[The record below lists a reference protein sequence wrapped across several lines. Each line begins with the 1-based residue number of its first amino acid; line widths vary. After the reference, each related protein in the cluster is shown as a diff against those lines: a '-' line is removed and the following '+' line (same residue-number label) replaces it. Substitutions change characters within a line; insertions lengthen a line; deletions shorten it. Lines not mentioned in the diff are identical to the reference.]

1 MLRSTTNRRFTESYP
16 SRSGVAMNLAEDISA
31 RILELRQQGSG
42 LASLEHSISSWSQT
56 RFWNL
61 KRDLQVPRL
70 SDALASNVRFQ
81 SDLAEAIHWEKPS
94 CDSPELTLL
103 AVDAARGGIPPP
115 SAAVFGKDLDWEL
128 WKRKP
133 DLHQLQLLFED
144 NAPVRN
150 AFARA
155 VGAFPGRRHI
165 QEIAAEAIA
174 EIHESKPAAASIRRV
189 LETHFL
195 NWRSFQEGK
204 QDMEL
209 LAALKEDFT
218 FRDEVARAIGFRNN
232 EAMDLAMFAMDM
244 WKAAS
249 HGLSREDTR
258 DSLLDQLRSSEHGKE
273 VASILRASASRNPQ
287 GDWSD
292 IQSQLSVTF
301 AQEPM
306 SACVLWDVME
316 WPRPFSLVLREEM
329 KQIEESRRLKRTDGE
344 PAEPSLAATA
354 LDASDLAVHKKLFA
368 VAFSGGGIRS
378 ATFNLGVLQKLSDI
392 GLLARVDYLST
403 VSGGGYIGSWLAGWI
418 CKNGAQSFQ
427 SFVPKLK
434 ALLSPSCPDPRA
446 TAQKPIRFLREFS
459 NYLTPRLGDFGFDT
473 WTMGAV
479 YSRNVV
485 LNQAVLITFLGT
497 MLLVP
502 RLLQAPM
509 MLSGADQW
517 MWMVAALALLFAVT
531 CMSLNMRKAVE
542 DSLGKPGPL
551 ALWLEARLPKALY
564 HPHYIVLLVVG
575 NILVAVY
582 FGSVWMWR
590 HIPEVADN
598 ERTILT
604 AAFGFAA
611 ILSLLLS
618 GLGGFV
624 HKFRIRQS
632 GANLW
637 PVVLAMITLLSAM
650 TSVGLFHVFTS
661 VLLFLYHSNWAV
673 WHAEVW
679 GPVLLLAV
687 LVVPGTLQVGLMGV
701 DYPDAGREWLSRFR
715 AVCSIF
721 SLYWVML
728 MSATIY
734 GPFLVL
740 KVMRWSAHG
749 YKAWIS
755 GLTLGW
761 VITTV
766 AGLVAG
772 RSNETGRS
780 KDGTPSF
787 SWVQV
792 LAKLGP
798 PVFIV
803 GLVLLLATL
812 EELLLAHGEQKPLSL
827 DFLTQQHFC
836 LLRPWPMW
844 GTDGVYVDRIGWLL
858 VCLGAA
864 SAILAWR
871 VDINEFSMHHFY
883 KNRLVRCYLGA
894 SNEKRQPNQFTGF
907 DESDDFHLSRL
918 TPIIPAHP
926 RGVDAAKKR
935 TPYMGPYPIVNAT
948 LNLSVGKQ
956 LAWQERKGAS
966 FIFTPC
972 FSGFDAQSWMG
983 SPDSTSGYAM
993 TRKGGFWNRETIHPL
1008 GYRKT
1013 ETYTQAG
1020 GPQLGTAMSISGAA
1034 ANPNQ
1039 GYNTSPAVSFL
1050 MTMFN
1055 VRLGWWLGN
1064 PRRDRSSKLSSP
1076 RFGLA
1081 ALLSELIGSTDD
1093 ETRFVNLSDGG
1104 HFDNMG
1110 LYELV
1115 RRRCSFILLCDAEQ
1129 DPEYKF
1135 EGLGAAIRKCR
1146 VDFGAFIEIDPAR
1159 IKPSSSGKTSDSH
1172 CAVGR
1177 IQYLDGSEGVLV
1189 YIKAS
1194 LTGDEPEDV
1203 AQYQATQDQFP
1214 HETTADQWFAES
1226 QFESYRALG
1235 YHATHHALTP
1245 ATEWLSWDTQH
1256 PDIEKFFLAMKDY
1269 WYPVNPRLKDAGSKH
1284 TGTLSEIFD
1293 RLRKD
1298 PVLQGLGAEL
1308 FPGAF
1313 ASTSTLRR
1321 DPVAEFY
1328 FSMSIIQLMEDLYLD
1343 FQLDHFKWLRDPRIG
1358 GWKHLFQRWKTV
1370 PAVAGAW
1377 AAERDAFRK
1386 DFQLFWNSL

>member
-1 MLRSTTNRRFTESYP
+1 MT
-16 SRSGVAMNLAEDISA
+16 LAEDISE
-31 RILELRQQGSG
+31 RIRELRQQGSG
-42 LASLEHSISSWSQT
+42 LAALEHSIRSWSQK
-56 RFWNL
+56 RFWDL
-61 KRDLQVPRL
+61 ERDPQVVRL
-70 SDALASNVRFQ
+70 SDELALNAQFQ
-81 SDLAEAIHWEKPS
+81 SDMADALRWEKPAS
-94 CDSPELTLL
+94 DSPELTLL
-103 AVDAARGGIPPP
+103 AVDAARGRIPSPPP
-115 SAAVFGKDLDWEL
+115 AVFGRDLDWET
-128 WKRKP
+128 WKRQP
-133 DLHQLQLLFED
+133 DLHQLQVLFES
-144 NAPVRN
+144 NATVRN

-155 VGAFPGRRHI
+155 VGAFPGRQHV
-165 QEIAAEAIA
+165 QDLASEAIGQ
-174 EIHESKPAAASIRRV
+174 IQESKPAAASVRHV

-204 QDMEL
+204 QDAEM
-209 LAALKEDFT
+209 LAALKEGFT
-218 FRDEVARAIGFRNN
+218 FRDEVARSIGFRSN
-232 EAMDLAMFAMDM
+232 EAADLAMFATDM
-244 WKAAS
+244 WKAAPR
-249 HGLSREDTR
+249 GVSRQKAL
-258 DSLLDQLRSSEHGKE
+258 DSLLNELGRTQYGKE
-273 VASILRASASRNPQ
+273 VASILRGSISRKPQ
-287 GDWSD
+287 DDFSD
-292 IQSQLSVTF
+292 IKSQLSVTF

-306 SACVLWDVME
+306 SACVLWDLME

-329 KQIEESRRLKRTDGE
+329 KQIEESRRLKRTAGE

-354 LDASDLAVHKKLFA
+354 LDASDLAAHKKLFA

-418 CKNGAQSFQ
+418 SKNGAQSFQ
-427 SFVPKLK
+427 CFVPKLK

-446 TAQKPIRFLREFS
+446 ATQKPIRFLREFS
-459 NYLTPRLGDFGFDT
+459 NYLTPQLGNFGFDT

-485 LNQAVLITFLGT
+485 LNQAVLVTFLGT
-497 MLLVP
+497 LLLVP
-502 RLLQAPM
+502 RLMLAPM
-509 MLSGADQW
+509 MLAGADRW
-517 MWMVAALALLFAVT
+517 MWMVAAFALLFAVT
-531 CMSLNMRKAVE
+531 CMSLNMRKAVA

-551 ALWLEARLPKALY
+551 ARWLEPRLPKALY
-564 HPHYIVLLVVG
+564 HPRYILTLVVG

-590 HIPEVADN
+590 HIPEVSGN
-598 ERTILT
+598 EPAILKVS
-604 AAFGFAA
+604 FGFAA

-632 GANLW
+632 GASLW
-637 PVVLAMITLLSAM
+637 PLVLAMITILSAG
-650 TSVGLFHVFTS
+650 TSVALFHAFTS
-661 VLLFLYHSNWAV
+661 ILLFLYRSNWAV

-715 AVCSIF
+715 AACSIF
-721 SLYWVML
+721 SMYWVIL

-734 GPFLVL
+734 GPYLVL
-740 KVMRWSAHG
+740 KVMRWSVHG

-761 VITTV
+761 VITTL
-766 AGLVAG
+766 AGLAAG

-780 KDGTPSF
+780 KDGTPSV
-787 SWVQV
+787 SWVQA
-792 LAKLGP
+792 LAKIGP

-812 EELLLAHGEQKPLSL
+812 EEVLLAHGEQKPLSL

-858 VCLGAA
+858 LILGAS
-864 SAILAWR
+864 SAVLAWR

-907 DESDDFHLSRL
+907 DESDDFHLSTL
-918 TPIIPAHP
+918 TPIVPTHSRA
-926 RGVDAAKKR
+926 VESEKKQA
-935 TPYMGPYPIVNAT
+935 PYMGPYPIVNAT

-972 FSGFDAQSWMG
+972 FSGFDAQSWIG
-983 SPDSTSGYAM
+983 STDSASGQAM
-993 TRKGGFWNRETIHPL
+993 TKKRGFWNRETLHPL

-1081 ALLSELIGSTDD
+1081 ALLSELIGATDD

-1129 DPEYKF
+1129 DQDYKF

-1146 VDFGAFIEIDPAR
+1146 VDFGAFIEIDPVR
-1159 IKPSSSGKTSDSH
+1159 IKPSADGQPSDSH

-1203 AQYQATQDQFP
+1203 TQYKATQAQFP

-1235 YHATHHALTP
+1235 YHATDRSLTP
-1245 ATEWLSWDTQH
+1245 ATAWLRWDMRH
-1256 PDIEKFFLAMKDY
+1256 PDIEKFFRAMKDY
-1269 WYPVNPRLKDAGSKH
+1269 WYPVNPHLKDAEAKH
-1284 TGTLSEIFD
+1284 TGTLSEIFE
-1293 RLRKD
+1293 RLRRD
-1298 PVLQGLGAEL
+1298 STLHQLGAEL

-1313 ASTSTLRR
+1313 VSTSTSMR

-1328 FSMSIIQLMEDLYLD
+1328 FSMSILQLMQDLYLD
-1343 FQLDHFKWLRDPRIG
+1343 YQLDHARWLRDPRIG
-1358 GWKHLFQRWKTV
+1358 GWKHLFLRWKTV